1 MLLLVTAGEFRNA
14 KAGLDPNRNKLTTS
28 ELRDGLRASLA
39 GSVPMPVANSFS
51 DTIPEK
57 KLRFWYD
64 IREMRRQGDTSTKND
79 SDLEYFWG
87 EQLAVDTFPL
97 FAPSAWYWA
106 LYLNEFLA
114 VYIVTDS
121 NCRLEFATTTAVKIV
136 QPSFEA
142 VELTGSPPKELVLSG
157 TVGLGSDLAGEIL
170 TCDSGLVRIITP
182 QTEPGSGE
190 LPSALNGS
198 WSFQDDNNDGIS
210 EIRRYPNWNIKDTY
224 SDPDDDGELDYIRLP
239 DSVVSEDAI
248 SILVY
253 SQGKRRFVLK
263 HQELE

>member
-1 MLLLVTAGEFRNA
+1 MLLFVTACEFRNA
-14 KAGLDPNRNKLTTS
+14 NAGLDPSRNKLTTS

-64 IREMRRQGDTSTKND
+64 IREMRRQGDTPTKND
-79 SDLEYFWG
+79 SDLGYFWG
-87 EQLAVDTFPL
+87 EQLAVDSIPL
-97 FAPSAWYWA
+97 LAPSAWYWA

-121 NCRLEFATTTAVKIV
+121 NCRLEFATATAVKIV
-136 QPSFEA
+136 HPSFEA

-190 LPSALNGS
+190 LPSALTGS

-210 EIRRYPNWNIKDTY
+210 EIRRYPNWKIKETY
-224 SDPDDDGELDYIRLP
+224 HDRDDDGELEFIRLP
-239 DSVVSEDAI
+239 DSVAI
-248 SILVY
+248 EEAVSILEF
-253 SQGKRRFVLK
+253 SPTRMRFVLR
-263 HQELE
+263 HLELE